1 MSIKGTYN
9 YFEMGEEN
17 ISQKFS
23 LRNIDETKKYF
34 VEEIHQ
40 NEWTSKMN
48 KKVCTNFTFLITFLF

>member
-1 MSIKGTYN
+1 
-9 YFEMGEEN
+9 MGEEN
-17 ISQKFS
+17 ISQKFR

-40 NEWTSKMN
+40 SEWTSKMN